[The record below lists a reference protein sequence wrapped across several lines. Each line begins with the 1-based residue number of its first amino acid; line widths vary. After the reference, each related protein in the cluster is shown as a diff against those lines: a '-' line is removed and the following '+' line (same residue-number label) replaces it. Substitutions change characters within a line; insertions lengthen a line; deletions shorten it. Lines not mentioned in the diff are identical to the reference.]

1 MRGELLF
8 DEPGATTRSVSS
20 PPTLSLLAAALTTL
34 TCGALCAVA
43 IVAHAPEV
51 VVPLVVAICIGC
63 PVVASWHVP
72 GTLAVVRRHRR
83 AARAVAQMR
92 KGLGQL
98 PDAEHPLGAD
108 G

>member
-51 VVPLVVAICIGC
+51 VVPLVVAICI
-63 PVVASWHVP
+63 V
-72 GTLAVVRRHRR
+72 GTG
-83 AARAVAQMR
+83 AQLSQFTR
-92 KGLGQL
+92 EFHNCR
-98 PDAEHPLGAD
+98 DCEAD
-108 G
+108 CENGWVCV